1 MTNEQLLE
9 TCTYWSLPEA
19 ERQELIDQTPKQPTW
34 ELDMRR
40 LASGYWCFDYPSL
53 KTYNELMIAG
63 TELIMDH
70 YYQDLTGT
78 IPDEHSYM
86 ITKVSTEPL
95 DVTHAVLVK
104 LKDDEGDSGGATY
117 KDLLTEMEGWL
128 CGYLILLFGKAPDT
142 LYVNLR
148 PQL

>member
-1 MTNEQLLE
+1 
-9 TCTYWSLPEA
+9 
-19 ERQELIDQTPKQPTW
+19 
-34 ELDMRR
+34 
-40 LASGYWCFDYPSL
+40 
-53 KTYNELMIAG
+53 MIAG